1 MTIAIAS
8 IYEDVYAAIR
18 TLLIAN
24 KPTYTYK
31 KTEFEYNITAE
42 FPRDN
47 PSFPLIVL
55 NKAMINIT
63 LINLDR
69 SGENYDVEVQM
80 DLFAKELHGKV
91 AIDKS
96 LSQLMNT
103 FINNFAS
110 LESDNSLIPNT
121 EDFWEVSNNSTFEEE
136 NQILNTVSAIVRFK
150 LK

>member
-1 MTIAIAS
+1 MTITIAS
-8 IYEDVYAAIR
+8 IYEDVFAAIR
-18 TLLIAN
+18 ALLIAN
-24 KPTYTYK
+24 KPSYTYK
-31 KTEFEYNITAE
+31 ETEFEYDIVAE
-42 FPRDN
+42 YNRKNPTFPV
-47 PSFPLIVL
+47 IVL

-69 SGENYDVEVQM
+69 SGEGYDIEVQM
-80 DLFAKELHGKV
+80 DLFAKELHGKS
-91 AIDKS
+91 AIDQS

-121 EDFWEVSNNSTFEEE
+121 EDFWEASNNPTFEDS
-136 NQILNTVSAIVRFK
+136 NQVLNTVSAIVRFK